1 MTEIRGV
8 FFDLYGTLLC
18 YGNME
23 AAGESWYHAIRRGL
37 VASGHAFDE
46 ETLLRLC
53 EEFLLQ
59 PEPPVQDDGLT
70 VYERRMRELVGE
82 LEVELEV
89 EELRQISEASVAAW
103 HAHTPLDPEAKS
115 VLGELQGRYKLALIS
130 NFDHPPHVHR
140 LLDELALR
148 PFFDAVVVSG
158 DVGVK
163 KPDPAIFAPA
173 LEQTGLAT
181 DEALFVGDSPEDD
194 VAGARAAGL
203 RPVLIRRSLGAAGSP
218 VEPEWTEDGVRV
230 IAGLR
235 EVIGLVG

>member
-1 MTEIRGV
+1 MTAIRGV

-18 YGNME
+18 YGDMK
-23 AAGESWYHAIRRGL
+23 AAGESWFRAIHREL

-46 ETLLRLC
+46 ETFVRLC

-70 VYERRMRELVGE
+70 VYERRMRVLVGE
-82 LEVELEV
+82 LGLELAV
-89 EELRQISEASVAAW
+89 EELRQISEVSVAAW

-163 KPDPAIFAPA
+163 KPDPTIFAPA
-173 LEQTGLAT
+173 LEQTGLVAN
-181 DEALFVGDSPEDD
+181 EALFVGDSPEDD

-203 RPVLIRRSLGAAGSP
+203 QPVLIQRSLGADGR
-218 VEPEWTEDGVRV
+218 TEDGVRV
-230 IAGLR
+230 VTELR

>member
-18 YGNME
+18 YGDME
-23 AAGESWYHAIRRGL
+23 AAGESWYHAIRREL
-37 VASGHAFDE
+37 IDSGHAFDE
-46 ETLLRLC
+46 ETLIRVC

-70 VYERRMRELVGE
+70 VYERRMRVLVGG
-82 LEVELEV
+82 LEVKLEV

-130 NFDHPPHVHR
+130 NFDHPPHVHQ

-194 VAGARAAGL
+194 IAGAKAAGL
-203 RPVLIRRSLGAAGSP
+203 RPILIQRQRDADSSP
-218 VEPEWTEDGVRV
+218 PEWTEDEVRV
-230 IAGLR
+230 VAGLR
-235 EVIGLVG
+235 EVVGLVG

>member
-23 AAGESWYHAIRRGL
+23 AAGESWYHAIRREL
-37 VASGHAFDE
+37 IDSGHAFDE

-82 LEVELEV
+82 LGLALAL

-163 KPDPAIFAPA
+163 KPDPAIFVPA
-173 LEQTGLAT
+173 LEQTGLTT
-181 DEALFVGDSPEDD
+181 DEVLFVGDSPEDD

-203 RPVLIRRSLGAAGSP
+203 RPILIQRQRDADGDPA
-218 VEPEWTEDGVRV
+218 EPEWTEDGVRV
-230 IAGLR
+230 VTGLR
-235 EVIGLVG
+235 EVLGLVG

>member
-1 MTEIRGV
+1 MAEIRGV
-8 FFDLYGTLLC
+8 FFDLYGTLLR

-23 AAGESWYHAIRRGL
+23 AAGESWFHAIRREL
-37 VASGHAFDE
+37 VASGRAFDE
-46 ETLLRLC
+46 ETLIRLC

-70 VYERRMRELVGE
+70 VYERRMRELGLE
-82 LEVELEV
+82 LGLALEL
-89 EELRQISEASVAAW
+89 EELRRITVASVAAW

-163 KPDPAIFAPA
+163 KPDPAIFTPA
-173 LEQTGLAT
+173 LEQTGLVA

-203 RPVLIRRSLGAAGSP
+203 RPVLIRRSLGAGDSP
-218 VEPEWTEDGVRV
+218 AEPEWTEDGVRV
-230 IAGLR
+230 VAGLR

>member
-70 VYERRMRELVGE
+70 VYERRMRVLVGE
-82 LEVELEV
+82 LGLALAL

-163 KPDPAIFAPA
+163 KPDPAIFVPA

-181 DEALFVGDSPEDD
+181 DEAIFVGDSPEDD
-194 VAGARAAGL
+194 IAGAKAAGL
-203 RPVLIRRSLGAAGSP
+203 RPVLIRRPLGADGSP
-218 VEPEWTEDGVRV
+218 AEPEWTEDGVRV
-230 IAGLR
+230 VTGLK
-235 EVIGLVG
+235 EVLGLVG

>member
-18 YGNME
+18 YGDME

-37 VASGHAFDE
+37 VASGRAFDE
-46 ETLLRLC
+46 KTLIRLC

-59 PEPPVQDDGLT
+59 PEPPAQDGGLT
-70 VYERRMRELVGE
+70 VYERRMSELVEE
-82 LEVELEV
+82 LGLALAP

-103 HAHTPLDPEAKS
+103 HVHTHLDPEAKS

-148 PFFDAVVVSG
+148 PFFDSVIVSG
-158 DVGVK
+158 DVGIK

-173 LEQTGLAT
+173 LEQTGLVA

-194 VAGARAAGL
+194 IAGARAAGL
-203 RPVLIRRSLGAAGSP
+203 WPVLIRRSLNDGR
-218 VEPEWTEDGVRV
+218 TEDGVRV
-230 IAGLR
+230 VTGLR
-235 EVIGLVG
+235 EVVGLVD

>member
-18 YGNME
+18 YGDME
-23 AAGESWYHAIRRGL
+23 AAGDSWFRAICRELTAYGR
-37 VASGHAFDE
+37 AFDE
-46 ETLLRLC
+46 EALIRIC
-53 EEFLLQ
+53 REFTLQ

-70 VYERRMRELVGE
+70 VYERRIRDLC
-82 LEVELEV
+82 LALDVELSLA
-89 EELRQISEASVAAW
+89 ELQQISAASVAAW
-103 HAHTPLDPEAKS
+103 HAHTPLDPAAKS

-140 LLDELALR
+140 LLAELALR

-163 KPDPAIFAPA
+163 KPDPAIFVPA
-173 LEQTGLAT
+173 LEQTGLAAE
-181 DEALFVGDSPEDD
+181 EALFIGDSPEDD

-203 RPVLIRRSLGAAGSP
+203 WPVLIRRPPGAA
-218 VEPEWTEDGVRV
+218 ERTADGVRV
-230 IAGLR
+230 VAGLR
-235 EVIGLVG
+235 EVVALVERKEAR

>member
-1 MTEIRGV
+1 MAEIRGV
-8 FFDLYGTLLC
+8 FFDLYGTLLR
-18 YGNME
+18 YGDME
-23 AAGESWYHAIRRGL
+23 AAGESWYHAIRREL
-37 VASGHAFDE
+37 IDSGHAFDE

-59 PEPPVQDDGLT
+59 SEPPEQDDGLT

-82 LEVELEV
+82 LGLELEV
-89 EELRQISEASVAAW
+89 EELRRVSEASIAAW
-103 HAHTPLDPEAKS
+103 HAYTQLDPEAKS
-115 VLGELQGRYKLALIS
+115 VLSELQGHYKLALIS

-163 KPDPAIFAPA
+163 KPDPAIFVPA
-173 LEQTGLAT
+173 LQQTGLAT
-181 DEALFVGDSPEDD
+181 DEVLFVGDSPEDD

-203 RPVLIRRSLGAAGSP
+203 RPVLIRRSLGADGR
-218 VEPEWTEDGVRV
+218 TGDGVRV
-230 IAGLR
+230 VTGLR

>member
-18 YGNME
+18 YGDME
-23 AAGESWYHAIRRGL
+23 AAGESWYHAIRHEL
-37 VASGHAFDE
+37 VASGRAFDE
-46 ETLLRLC
+46 ETLIRLC

-70 VYERRMRELVGE
+70 VYERRMSELVRE

-103 HAHTPLDPEAKS
+103 HAHTHLDPEAKS

-148 PFFDAVVVSG
+148 PFFDVVVVSG

-173 LEQTGLAT
+173 LEQTGLVA

-194 VAGARAAGL
+194 IAGARAAGL
-203 RPVLIRRSLGAAGSP
+203 WPVLIRRSLDDGR
-218 VEPEWTEDGVRV
+218 TEDGVRV
-230 IAGLR
+230 VTGLR
-235 EVIGLVG
+235 EVVGLVG

>member
-18 YGNME
+18 YGDMA
-23 AAGESWYHAIRRGL
+23 AAGESWFHAIHREL
-37 VASGHAFDE
+37 IASGHTFDE
-46 ETLLRLC
+46 ETLIRVC

-70 VYERRMRELVGE
+70 VYERRMRVLVGE
-82 LEVELEV
+82 LGLALGL
-89 EELRQISEASVAAW
+89 EELRQISEASIAAW
-103 HAHTPLDPEAKS
+103 HAHTPLDLEAKS

-163 KPDPAIFAPA
+163 KPNPAIFVPA
-173 LEQTGLAT
+173 LEQTGLVA

-203 RPVLIRRSLGAAGSP
+203 RPVLIRRQQDADGR
-218 VEPEWTEDGVRV
+218 TEDGVRV
-230 IAGLR
+230 VAGLR
-235 EVIGLVG
+235 EVIGLVGSC

>member
-1 MTEIRGV
+1 MAEIRGV
-8 FFDLYGTLLC
+8 FFDLYGTLLR
-18 YGNME
+18 YGDME
-23 AAGESWYHAIRRGL
+23 AAGDSWFRSIRRDLIACGR
-37 VASGHAFDE
+37 AFDD
-46 ETLLRLC
+46 ETLIRVC
-53 EEFLLQ
+53 KEFLLQ

-70 VYERRMRELVGE
+70 VYERRIRELGLELDLE
-82 LEVELEV
+82 LEL
-89 EELRQISEASVAAW
+89 EELRRISATSVAAW
-103 HAHTPLDPEAKS
+103 HAHTPLDPQAKS

-173 LEQTGLAT
+173 LEQTGLTT

-194 VAGARAAGL
+194 VAGAKAAGL
-203 RPVLIRRSLGAAGSP
+203 RPVLIRRSLGADGSP
-218 VEPEWTEDGVRV
+218 AEPAWTEDGVRV
-230 IAGLR
+230 VAGLR
-235 EVIGLVG
+235 EVVGLVD